1 MSIASIFNIAK
12 NAMFA
17 HQASIQVISN
27 NIANVNTPGYA
38 RQEAVLVEDSAAGTA
53 HGLLG
58 NGVKVES
65 VLSYYDKYLESSMA
79 KENMSLEEQKTY
91 AQYFGRVE
99 SILDESNTKL
109 TSNIVTFFNSWQDLS
124 TDPLSVTSRTN
135 AAIAGVNL
143 TNGVRSIYGELKDIQ
158 TEVDDIVYQKVS
170 DINDIL
176 HSIATLNGQIH
187 LANAGGSENQAF
199 INQRSQL
206 VNRLSGMIDVQ
217 YFTDKDN
224 GLTVMTSGG
233 KPLVDKGAVFEL
245 GAEKLLADNMYR
257 ITWNGN
263 SSNSVDITDTIH
275 SGSLKSLVDLR
286 DNHISGFISTIND
299 LAQSIMTEVNKIH
312 STGYNANGTT
322 NNFFKNVTRDFAG
335 NFVISD
341 EVKADPNNIATTS
354 SAANPS
360 NNDIALAIANLGTAS
375 VKIKGRDTTY
385 VDCGSSIASRIG
397 SLSRNA
403 KELSEYHQDLMATMQ
418 KQRDSVSG
426 VSIDEEMSN
435 LIKFQYAYQ
444 AAARLFSTAESLFN
458 SLLEIGR

>member
-199 INQRSQL
+199 INQS
-206 VNRLSGMIDVQ
+206 
-217 YFTDKDN
+217 
-224 GLTVMTSGG
+224 
-233 KPLVDKGAVFEL
+233 
-245 GAEKLLADNMYR
+245 
-257 ITWNGN
+257 
-263 SSNSVDITDTIH
+263 
-275 SGSLKSLVDLR
+275 
-286 DNHISGFISTIND
+286 
-299 LAQSIMTEVNKIH
+299 
-312 STGYNANGTT
+312 
-322 NNFFKNVTRDFAG
+322 
-335 NFVISD
+335 
-341 EVKADPNNIATTS
+341 
-354 SAANPS
+354 
-360 NNDIALAIANLGTAS
+360 
-375 VKIKGRDTTY
+375 
-385 VDCGSSIASRIG
+385 
-397 SLSRNA
+397 
-403 KELSEYHQDLMATMQ
+403 
-418 KQRDSVSG
+418 
-426 VSIDEEMSN
+426 
-435 LIKFQYAYQ
+435 
-444 AAARLFSTAESLFN
+444 
-458 SLLEIGR
+458 